1 MLNEFKQYLLGI
13 GKSENTALNY
23 CDKVKLYL
31 KWCLD
36 SFGSEPQQLYRAN
49 VLDYI
54 SYMKTLKRYNPKSV
68 NNHLSSLRSFNEF
81 LIASGRQSELA
92 ILKND
97 FMKVQVQYANPCTVE
112 QKDVEAFRQRLLEGG
127 SKRDFAIVTLYTY
140 TGIRRS
146 ECVNLRVD
154 QVDLIAKEIYVV
166 GKGEKHRTVYLND
179 KTVHAIR
186 EYLKVRNSDS
196 PYLFVSRQ
204 SELAILK
211 NDFMKVQVQ
220 YANPCTVEQKDVEAF
235 RQRLLEGGNKRDF
248 AIVTLYTYTGIRRS
262 ECVNLRVDQV
272 DLIAKEIYVV
282 GKGNK
287 HRTVYLN
294 DKTVHA
300 IREYL
305 KVRNSDSP
313 YLFVSRQSEK
323 MAASRI
329 NQIFNQ
335 YSDIIT
341 PKMLRHY
348 FCSHALDTGDYKIHE
363 VANQAGHSNVQT
375 TLIYSNPSARQMKE
389 KANKL

>member
-23 CDKVKLYL
+23 CDKVKLYF

-54 SYMKTLKRYNPKSV
+54 SYMKTIKRYSPKSV

-81 LIASGRQSELA
+81 LIFSGRQTELA
-92 ILKND
+92 IVKND
-97 FMKVQVQYANPCTVE
+97 FMKIQT
-112 QKDVEAFRQRLLEGG
+112 
-127 SKRDFAIVTLYTY
+127 
-140 TGIRRS
+140 
-146 ECVNLRVD
+146 
-154 QVDLIAKEIYVV
+154 
-166 GKGEKHRTVYLND
+166 
-179 KTVHAIR
+179 
-186 EYLKVRNSDS
+186 
-196 PYLFVSRQ
+196 
-204 SELAILK
+204 
-211 NDFMKVQVQ
+211 Q

-262 ECVNLRVDQV
+262 ECVNLRLDQIN
-272 DLIAKEIYVV
+272 LIAKEIYVV
-282 GKGNK
+282 GKGDK
-287 HRTVYLN
+287 QRTVYLN

-389 KANKL
+389 KAKNYEKDYLCHTGFIFGFFSCLRWISDFPGVYREAGKCRYLY